1 VIVCPNLG
9 PVYAIWEDAG
19 MLQLNTCKDAE
30 IAAQSLQ
37 MYFFGYR
44 APEQST
50 RIPAD
55 FITRAL
61 ELILYLLPYLK
72 PGTEPYVREKL
83 YIQAPT
89 LIEGAHE
96 AMLQQTYPPS
106 RYAVLEHDLRV
117 VVALLRDAQTLT
129 PSQLEQV
136 GALLEPLW
144 DYRSE
149 N

>member
-1 VIVCPNLG
+1 
-9 PVYAIWEDAG
+9 

-61 ELILYLLPYLK
+61 ELILYLLPCLK
-72 PGTEPYVREKL
+72 PGTEPIMLRCRHDNARGYEFLVSARPTHACTRRNEFGNDAPVSRNRHPL
-83 YIQAPT
+83 GRLPVQAIRPRLFT
-89 LIEGAHE
+89 F
-96 AMLQQTYPPS
+96 PPS
-106 RYAVLEHDLRV
+106 YFSSNS
-117 VVALLRDAQTLT
+117 ALKW
-129 PSQLEQV
+129 S
-136 GALLEPLW
+136 
-144 DYRSE
+144 
-149 N
+149 